1 MPPAGSMT
9 PSLDAL
15 QRSGVIAPRPAV
27 VLVVDDD
34 VSVLIASRRILAKYG
49 YTVLEA
55 PGGEEA
61 LQIARENAQRI
72 DVVLTDVRMPG
83 LDGPLL
89 VSKLADVLP
98 VLRVV
103 YMSGY
108 TDGRLDKELP
118 APGRAFLAKPFTVEQ
133 LTRTLANILTE

>member
-1 MPPAGSMT
+1 M
-9 PSLDAL
+9 
-15 QRSGVIAPRPAV
+15 APRPAV

-34 VSVLIASRRILAKYG
+34 ASVLIAVRRILAKYG

-61 LQIARENAQRI
+61 LQIARENAKRI
-72 DVVLTDVRMPG
+72 DVVVTDVRMPG

-89 VSKLADVLP
+89 VHKLEDVLP
-98 VLRVV
+98 AMRVV

-108 TDGRLDKELP
+108 TDNRLDEELSKP
-118 APGRAFLAKPFTVEQ
+118 CRAHLSKPFTVEQ
-133 LTRTLANILTE
+133 LTRTLADILAA

>member
-1 MPPAGSMT
+1 MLAAGKAIPMS
-9 PSLDAL
+9 DAVK
-15 QRSGVIAPRPAV
+15 RSGVPAPRPAV
-27 VLVVDDD
+27 ILVVDDD
-34 VSVLIASRRILAKYG
+34 ASVLIASRRILAKYG

-61 LQIARENAQRI
+61 LQLARENAQRI

-83 LDGPLL
+83 LDGPSL
-89 VSKLADVLP
+89 VRKLAVVLP
-98 VLRVV
+98 ALRVV

-108 TDGRLDKELP
+108 TDGRLDQELP

-133 LTRTLANILTE
+133 LTRTLADILA

>member
-1 MPPAGSMT
+1 MSDT
-9 PSLDAL
+9 VK
-15 QRSGVIAPRPAV
+15 RSGVYAHRPAV
-27 VLVVDDD
+27 ILVVDDD
-34 VSVLIASRRILAKYG
+34 TSVLIASRRILAKYG

-83 LDGPLL
+83 LDGPSL
-89 VSKLADVLP
+89 VRKLADVLP
-98 VLRVV
+98 TLRVV

-108 TDGRLDKELP
+108 TDGRLDQELP
-118 APGRAFLAKPFTVEQ
+118 APGRAFLSKPFTVEQ
-133 LTRTLANILTE
+133 LTRTLADILG

>member
-1 MPPAGSMT
+1 VFTTGDVIPMS
-9 PSLDAL
+9 DAVK
-15 QRSGVIAPRPAV
+15 RSGIPAPRPAV
-27 VLVVDDD
+27 ILVVDDD
-34 VSVLIASRRILAKYG
+34 ASVLIASRRILAKYG

-61 LQIARENAQRI
+61 LELARQHADRI

-83 LDGPLL
+83 LDGPSL
-89 VSKLADVLP
+89 VRKLADVLP
-98 VLRVV
+98 TLRVI

-108 TDGRLDKELP
+108 TDGRLDQELP

-133 LTRTLANILTE
+133 LTRTLADILG

>member
-1 MPPAGSMT
+1 MFAPGAAVPMT
-9 PSLDAL
+9 EAVK
-15 QRSGVIAPRPAV
+15 RSGVPAPRPAV
-27 VLVVDDD
+27 ILVVDDD
-34 VSVLIASRRILAKYG
+34 ASVLIASRRILAKYG

-61 LQIARENAQRI
+61 LQIARENAHRI

-83 LDGPLL
+83 LDGPSL
-89 VSKLADVLP
+89 VRKLADLLP
-98 VLRVV
+98 TLRVV

-108 TDGRLDKELP
+108 TDGRLDQELP

-133 LTRTLANILTE
+133 LTRTLSDILG